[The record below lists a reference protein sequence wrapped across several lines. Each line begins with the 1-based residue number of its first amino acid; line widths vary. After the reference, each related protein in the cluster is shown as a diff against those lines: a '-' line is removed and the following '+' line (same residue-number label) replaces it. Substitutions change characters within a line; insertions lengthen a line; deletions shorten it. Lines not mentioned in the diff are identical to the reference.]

1 MRELLRAK
9 ARAAMQ
15 KRDSSIQDAILDK
28 LQEERKPVTVVII
41 NGFQI
46 KGRISASDRH
56 VVVMDT
62 DGKQQIVYKHAI
74 STIRPRLTVAREK
87 SALRGSVTPGAAHQ
101 TKYTALTWIIVSM
114 GSVPVVF
121 GFFTLSFLAALF
133 KALAGLAG

>member
-1 MRELLRAK
+1 
-9 ARAAMQ
+9 MQ

-74 STIRPRLTVAREK
+74 STIMPWE
-87 SALRGSVTPGAAHQ
+87 P
-101 TKYTALTWIIVSM
+101 VS
-114 GSVPVVF
+114 
-121 GFFTLSFLAALF
+121 L
-133 KALAGLAG
+133 

>member
-62 DGKQQIVYKHAI
+62 DGKQKCRRGNTWQGTSNRVHGPDLDHRFHGQRSCGLWVLHAVL
-74 STIRPRLTVAREK
+74 P
-87 SALRGSVTPGAAHQ
+87 GSLV
-101 TKYTALTWIIVSM
+101 
-114 GSVPVVF
+114 
-121 GFFTLSFLAALF
+121 
-133 KALAGLAG
+133 